1 LALPNPGG
9 RIFADCG
16 LTLAAMASS
25 APSRVSDL
33 ARALDSVA
41 PSHLAEPWDNVGLL
55 LGDPDAPCA
64 RALLTID
71 LTEAVLDEAVRRRA
85 DAVVAYHPPIFHPV
99 KSLVRSE
106 PSQRVL
112 LDAAAAGIALLSPH
126 TALDAAHG
134 GVNDWLASC
143 IGLGPVRPLR
153 PAQPIDRGLRVVAVH
168 APANAVDAIRRA
180 MVAAGAGLI
189 GKYTHCSASH
199 EIEGTFLGGEGT
211 SPAVGRRGV
220 LERVRET
227 RIEMRCAADVLPAV
241 VAGVRAAHPYEE
253 PPIEVHAI
261 LPEPQQAQGQGRL
274 LELRTAATAAT
285 VAARLKRALGVR
297 GVLIASGP
305 RKRVHTRVALCAG
318 AGMSL
323 VPDAQRA
330 GATLFVTGEARHYD
344 QLDAVARGIELV
356 LAGHTA
362 TERGYLP
369 TLVRH
374 LRDACPG
381 VVAQISRADR
391 APADLA

>member
-1 LALPNPGG
+1 MASAAPTQVRDLAD
-9 RIFADCG
+9 A
-16 LTLAAMASS
+16 LAAI
-25 APSRVSDL
+25 AP
-33 ARALDSVA
+33 A
-41 PSHLAEPWDNVGLL
+41 HLAEPWDNVGLL
-55 LGDPDAPCA
+55 LGDPEAPCA

-71 LTEAVLDEAVRRRA
+71 LTEAVLDEAVRRGA
-85 DAVVAYHPPIFHPV
+85 DAVVAYHPPIFHPL

-153 PAQPIDRGLRVVAVH
+153 PAPPVDRGLRVIAVH
-168 APANAVDAIRRA
+168 MPANALDAVRRA
-180 MVAAGAGLI
+180 MVAAGAGII
-189 GKYTHCSASH
+189 GKYTHCSATH
-199 EIEGTFLGGEGT
+199 EIVGTFLGGVGT
-211 SPAVGRRGV
+211 TPTVGKRGV
-220 LERVRET
+220 LETVREV
-227 RIEMRCAADVLPAV
+227 RLEMRCTASQVAAAV
-241 VAGVRAAHPYEE
+241 AAARSAHPYEE
-253 PPIEVHAI
+253 PPIEVHAL
-261 LPEPQQAQGQGRL
+261 LPEASAAEGQGRVI
-274 LELRTAATAAT
+274 ELRSAATAQT
-285 VAARLKRALGVR
+285 VASRLKRALGVR
-297 GVLIASGP
+297 GVLIASGS

-323 VPDAQRA
+323 LPDAERA
-330 GATLFVTGEARHYD
+330 GATLFVTGEARHHD

-369 TLVRH
+369 SLVRQ

-381 VVAQISRADR
+381 IVTQISRADR
-391 APADLA
+391 APVDLA

>member
-1 LALPNPGG
+1 
-9 RIFADCG
+9 
-16 LTLAAMASS
+16 MASS
-25 APSRVSDL
+25 APTRVSDL
-33 ARALDSVA
+33 ANALASIA
-41 PSHLAEPWDNVGLL
+41 PPHLAESWDNVGLL
-55 LGDPDAPCA
+55 LGDPEAPCA

-71 LTEAVLDEAVRRRA
+71 LTEAVLDEAIRRGA
-85 DAVVAYHPPIFHPV
+85 DAVVAYHPPLFHPT

-126 TALDAAHG
+126 TALDSAHG

-153 PAQPIDRGLRVVAVH
+153 PAPPVDRGLRVIAVH
-168 APANAVDAIRRA
+168 LPGNALDAVRRA
-180 MVAAGAGLI
+180 MVAAGAGII
-189 GKYTHCSASH
+189 GKYTHCSATH

-211 SPAVGRRGV
+211 SPAIGKRGV

-227 RIEMRCAADVLPAV
+227 RIEMRCTSAQVAAV
-241 VAGVRAAHPYEE
+241 VAAVRSAHPYEE
-253 PPIEVHAI
+253 PPIEVHAL
-261 LPEPQQAQGQGRL
+261 LPEPSSTEGQGRL
-274 LELRTAATAAT
+274 IELRSAATAQT
-285 VAARLKRALGVR
+285 VASRLKRALGVR
-297 GVLIASGP
+297 GVMIASGS

-323 VPDAQRA
+323 LPDAERA
-330 GATLFVTGEARHYD
+330 GATLFVTGEARHHD

-381 VVAQISRADR
+381 IVTQISRADR
-391 APADLA
+391 APVDLA